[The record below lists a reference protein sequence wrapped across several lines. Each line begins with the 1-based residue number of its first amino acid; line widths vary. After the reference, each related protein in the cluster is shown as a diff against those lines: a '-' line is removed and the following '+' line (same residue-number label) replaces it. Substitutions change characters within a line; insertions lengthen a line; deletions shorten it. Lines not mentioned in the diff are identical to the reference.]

1 LINIYDVDEFDSV
14 ILIDSDNTA
23 NRVNENSAIGTT
35 VGYQAFGNDADATN
49 NVITYSLDNDASGSF
64 AIDSATGLLTTAKSL
79 NYEATASLTVIVR
92 ATSSDGSFAVT
103 TEVIEILNVFEAP
116 VGQNDSFS
124 TSYIDKL
131 TVQTAGVLSND
142 VDPDGDSI
150 TAVLVSGPSSG
161 QIVFLSNGMFQYTP
175 VPGFLGTVDIV
186 YRAFDGLLF
195 SEPITISIDVLLPLN
210 LPGDNSGGG
219 SSGSGDSG
227 DATSSSSSS
236 EAATPVP
243 MGAVEQTTQTADPV
257 PEEVIVVNGAVA
269 ETKVATVVVLA
280 MVEEKNE
287 RALASFMELSSR
299 SYSQSH
305 VGYDMLRRRGVEHHF
320 ATHKNVDDD
329 LIDYSSASQRE
340 NEESIEAKSSS
351 FESMVFS
358 TVVGTGMLLWVVQG
372 AQLAATLISVA
383 PAWMQLDPL
392 AVLNNADGKPKK
404 EELTAGEKLFD

>member
-1 LINIYDVDEFDSV
+1 
-14 ILIDSDNTA
+14 
-23 NRVNENSAIGTT
+23 
-35 VGYQAFGNDADATN
+35 
-49 NVITYSLDNDASGSF
+49 
-64 AIDSATGLLTTAKSL
+64 
-79 NYEATASLTVIVR
+79 
-92 ATSSDGSFAVT
+92 
-103 TEVIEILNVFEAP
+103 
-116 VGQNDSFS
+116 
-124 TSYIDKL
+124 
-131 TVQTAGVLSND
+131 VLSND

-236 EAATPVP
+236 EAASPVP

-280 MVEEKNE
+280 MVEEKKE